1 MRGHPSLEHSSDP
14 KFFQTECSLLSQKRC
29 KANLNIRKM
38 NVYIKVHVEEN
49 ALVGGV
55 AALR

>member
-1 MRGHPSLEHSSDP
+1 
-14 KFFQTECSLLSQKRC
+14 
-29 KANLNIRKM
+29 M

-55 AALR
+55 AALRWIAKKTEYIVHLYTPWYTYII